1 MNVYRDV
8 LIQEG
13 KMCFKCL
20 LSLALVFC
28 LFMDG

>member
-1 MNVYRDV
+1 MCIEMN
-8 LIQEG
+8 IQEG